1 MDVPILR
8 KLTEKSIL
16 GFGKYADCAVKH
28 LLDIN
33 ETQYLRWVYF
43 NSSRITFID
52 EILDKIRIPIE
63 FRINKPGTNSEMHEK
78 CNEYNLNKL
87 NGFTKFKKQQ
97 HSKRKR
103 KARLISK
110 LRVDSMKYT
119 KGIMQA
125 INQGK
130 GSF

>member
-16 GFGKYADCAVKH
+16 GFGKYADCAVRH

-33 ETQYLRWVYF
+33 ETVFLRWIYF

-52 EILDKIRIPIE
+52 EILDKIHIPDE
-63 FRINKPGTNSEMHEK
+63 FRINKPGTNKEMFKK
-78 CNEYNLNKL
+78 CNEYNLSKL
-87 NGFTKFKKQQ
+87 DGFTLFKKQQ
-97 HSKRKR
+97 HSKRKK
-103 KARLISK
+103 KARFMNKKI
-110 LRVDSMKYT
+110 VDNMNHS

-130 GSF
+130 GRF